1 MSQIL
6 PGIRDTQGAISG
18 VSRLRR
24 NEYPDEHEDDCVGGA
39 GRTSRARPLGRPHA
53 PDAEAMLVEH
63 LIGGEIGR
71 ILDLRTLEGL
81 GEASRAA
88 ALAKRTASAT
98 PP

>member
-1 MSQIL
+1 
-6 PGIRDTQGAISG
+6 
-18 VSRLRR
+18 
-24 NEYPDEHEDDCVGGA
+24 
-39 GRTSRARPLGRPHA
+39 
-53 PDAEAMLVEH
+53 MLVEH

-88 ALAKRTASAT
+88 ALAKRAASAT